1 MKKLFLILVC
11 FLISFNVKSGQE
23 SNKESRWKK
32 EKNKKHFACVAKY
45 ANGQLEKEEVQII
58 VSSCKALLSD
68 NKREQKIGKCTLK
81 EVGKHSFI
89 VLIMK
94 KRNCDYKYE

>member
-1 MKKLFLILVC
+1 MKKLLLIMVC

-23 SNKESRWKK
+23 SNKESLNKQ
-32 EKNKKHFACVAKY
+32 EEDKKHSACVAKY
-45 ANGQLEKEEVQII
+45 ANGHLEREEVLII
-58 VSSCKALLSD
+58 SSSCKKLLSD

-81 EVGKHSFI
+81 EIGKHSLI
-89 VLIMK
+89 VLAMK